1 MNLKISETE
10 YDSLWY
16 EQNPP
21 SHNYN
26 LLPDEDEILE
36 EYPTSLGQQGYIRC
50 MEIFPGVWLDI
61 FDWKCDFVNTGV
73 GSRDLILT
81 VPVHEHEIQL
91 LILTSGC
98 FPHDEAY
105 PTFDNK
111 HNYLSGSGIS
121 PAYQVKFMQ
130 GQHFTGINIE
140 IEPKVFN
147 TLFPALNHNSA
158 FAKLFLR
165 KDKWKESFFPE
176 VTPLMRGI
184 VRQIIN
190 PPYRGIARKLYLQAK
205 VLELLAMQ
213 LDPIMAQFGAS
224 PTKLRLK
231 PQTIDR
237 IYQARDILTTRLD
250 NSPSILELAQQ
261 VGICDRTLR
270 NGFRELFGTTVIQ
283 YITQLRLEQ
292 AERLL
297 RERKLSVAEVANLVG
312 YSHLGYF
319 AKVFKRQ
326 FGITPSECLS
336 GKKIFK

>member
-1 MNLKISETE
+1 MNLKISEAE

-26 LLPDEDEILE
+26 LLPDKDEILKE
-36 EYPTSLGQQGYIRC
+36 FPTSLGQQGYVRC
-50 MEIFPGVWLDI
+50 TELFPGVWLDI
-61 FDWKCDFVNTGV
+61 FDWKCDFIESEAVR
-73 GSRDLILT
+73 SRDLILS
-81 VPVHEHEIQL
+81 VPVHDHEIQL

-98 FPHDEAY
+98 FPHDGAY
-105 PTFDNK
+105 PTFDSK
-111 HNYLSGSGIS
+111 HNYLSSSGIS

-140 IEPKVFN
+140 IEPQVFN
-147 TLFPALNHNSA
+147 TLFPALNGNSA
-158 FAKLFLR
+158 FAKLFL
-165 KDKWKESFFPE
+165 KQDEWKESFFPE
-176 VTPLMRGI
+176 VTRSMRGI

-213 LDPIMAQFGAS
+213 LDPIMAQFDA
-224 PTKLRLK
+224 PTKSRLK

-250 NSPSILELAQQ
+250 NPPSILELARQTA
-261 VGICDRTLR
+261 ISDRTLR
-270 NGFRELFGTTVIQ
+270 NGFRELFGTTIIQ

-336 GKKIFK
+336 GKKIF